1 MGTKVEQT
9 KEPIRVA
16 VTGAAGNIG
25 YALLW
30 RIASG
35 DCFGYNQ
42 PLILQLL
49 EIPPG
54 MQRLDGV
61 IMELKDSAFP
71 LVHDVIGTDD
81 PELAFKGAEAIFL
94 VGSRPRT
101 KDMDRS
107 DLVAANGPIFV
118 GQGKAIDAVSSRDVK
133 VITVG
138 NPCNTNALIASAN
151 APGISSR
158 QFTAMTRLDQNRAVG
173 LMAEKAGVPASKV
186 QDVFIWGNHANTMY
200 PDPRFGVVDGNIA
213 TEVFENDWLQ
223 GDFLETVATR
233 GKAVIM
239 ARGASSAASAASAAV
254 DHMRD
259 WWLGSN
265 GRIVSMALPS
275 EGWYGVPDGLVFSFP
290 CRCEG
295 GEIIVI
301 GDLPIDEFAQSKIE
315 ENVAALLE
323 ERNAVNDLL

>member
-1 MGTKVEQT
+1 
-9 KEPIRVA
+9 
-16 VTGAAGNIG
+16 
-25 YALLW
+25 
-30 RIASG
+30 
-35 DCFGYNQ
+35 
-42 PLILQLL
+42 
-49 EIPPG
+49 
-54 MQRLDGV
+54 
-61 IMELKDSAFP
+61 
-71 LVHDVIGTDD
+71 
-81 PELAFKGAEAIFL
+81 
-94 VGSRPRT
+94 
-101 KDMDRS
+101 MDRS

-200 PDPRFGVVDGNIA
+200 PDPRFGVVDGNLA

-275 EGWYGVPDGLVFSFP
+275 EGWYGVPEGLVFSFP

-301 GDLPIDEFAQSKIE
+301 GDLPIDEFARSKIE
-315 ENVAALLE
+315 ENVAALLK